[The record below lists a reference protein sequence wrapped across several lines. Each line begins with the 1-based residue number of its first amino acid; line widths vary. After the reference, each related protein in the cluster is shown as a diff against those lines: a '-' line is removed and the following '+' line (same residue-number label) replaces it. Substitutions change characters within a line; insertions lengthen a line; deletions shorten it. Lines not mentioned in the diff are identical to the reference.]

1 VINLINFALANSQ
14 SQDYNKA
21 MSKIIVNLPDEVDNR
36 LTEIALANGISLGD
50 TMQKAFA
57 LLSIAE
63 RNKSKGYLIGV
74 ISDNNGEQKIIN
86 TIKGI

>member
-1 VINLINFALANSQ
+1 MA
-14 SQDYNKA
+14 YNYI
-21 MSKIIVNLPDEVDNR
+21 MSKIIVNLPEEVNAR
-36 LTEIALANGISLGD
+36 LDEIATANGMSLGD

>member
-1 VINLINFALANSQ
+1 
-14 SQDYNKA
+14 
-21 MSKIIVNLPDEVDNR
+21 MIVNIPDEVNAR
-36 LTEIALANGISLGD
+36 LDEIAAANGMSLGD

-74 ISDNNGEQKIIN
+74 ISDNNGKQEIVK
-86 TIKGI
+86 TIDGI

>member
-1 VINLINFALANSQ
+1 
-14 SQDYNKA
+14 
-21 MSKIIVNLPDEVDNR
+21 MIVNIPDEVNAR
-36 LTEIALANGISLGD
+36 LDEIATANGMSLGD

-74 ISDNNGEQKIIN
+74 ISDNNGKQEIIK
-86 TIKGI
+86 TIDGI